1 MKYLLFS
8 LTILLFISCKSYKTD
23 SSANK
28 KYEIEEISFSRK
40 PCFGTCPVFVLKI
53 SKNGAAQLDAD
64 NFLKNGLKGQYAS
77 QISTGDLNKIIKQL
91 NELQFPEL
99 KDDYGNR
106 GVSDLPAVHLEIRY
120 QNDKVK
126 KIRDYGNRGT
136 VELEKL
142 YKTIDE
148 ILYAQKWVSAQ

>member
-8 LTILLFISCKSYKTD
+8 FTVLLFISCKSYKTGD
-23 SSANK
+23 SVNK
-28 KYEIEEISFSRK
+28 KYEIEEVSFSRK

-53 SKNGAAQLDAD
+53 SKNGTAQLDAD
-64 NFLKNGLKGQYAS
+64 NFLKNGLKGKYVT
-77 QISTGDLNKIIKQL
+77 QISTGDLYKIMKQL

-106 GVSDLPAVHLEIRY
+106 LISDLPSVHLEIRY
-120 QNDKVK
+120 QNDKIK

-136 VELEKL
+136 AELEKL

-148 ILYAQKWVSAQ
+148 ILYAQKWVPAQ